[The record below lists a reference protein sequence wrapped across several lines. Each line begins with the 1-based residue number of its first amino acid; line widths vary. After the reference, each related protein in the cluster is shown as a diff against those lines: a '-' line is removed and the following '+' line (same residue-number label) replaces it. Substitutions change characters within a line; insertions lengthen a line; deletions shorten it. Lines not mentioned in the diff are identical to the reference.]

1 MRQKNET
8 FDRFVYARV
17 IPVKKVYIYVAT
29 DLIEGEACADE
40 GEFIS
45 TEKFHHELVKMII
58 NNEITDAK
66 TVAGILLAEK
76 IIKGEIEI

>member
-1 MRQKNET
+1 
-8 FDRFVYARV
+8 
-17 IPVKKVYIYVAT
+17 
-29 DLIEGEACADE
+29 
-40 GEFIS
+40 
-45 TEKFHHELVKMII
+45 MII